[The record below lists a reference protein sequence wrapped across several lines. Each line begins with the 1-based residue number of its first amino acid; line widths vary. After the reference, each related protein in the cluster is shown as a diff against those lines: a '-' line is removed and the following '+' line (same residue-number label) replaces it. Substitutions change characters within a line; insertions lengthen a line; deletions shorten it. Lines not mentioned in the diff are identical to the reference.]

1 MFGGDA
7 DKEKEFYNNL
17 KLTKDKFNR
26 TYYNITKQK
35 EKTLF
40 NNKLNKLV
48 ALVRKVDK
56 EDAVDELVYEID
68 RELVEKMENVR
79 DKLKFVRKD
88 GNPGLTAELQKI
100 YADFDL

>member
-1 MFGGDA
+1 M
-7 DKEKEFYNNL
+7 NL
-17 KLTKDKFNR
+17 KATKDKFNR

-35 EKTLF
+35 EKVLF

-68 RELVEKMENVR
+68 RELVEKVENVR
-79 DKLKFVRKD
+79 DKLRLVRKD
-88 GNPGLTAELQKI
+88 GHPEIAEELQKI
-100 YADFDL
+100 YEDMAL